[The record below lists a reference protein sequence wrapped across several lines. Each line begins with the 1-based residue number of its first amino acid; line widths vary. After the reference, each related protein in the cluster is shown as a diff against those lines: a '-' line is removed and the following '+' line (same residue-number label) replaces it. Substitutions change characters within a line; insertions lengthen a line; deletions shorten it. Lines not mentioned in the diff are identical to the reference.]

1 MIKLS
6 AKVLN
11 GLGKVPPTKSK
22 IAIFGEAATN
32 TVKRNRVKLKGPQ
45 GSQLERM
52 PKVDTVTISG
62 KTKTA
67 AIDEN
72 SSKGMRI
79 GDFFVEQ
86 NRKHAERY
94 LNDLADMAQE
104 FPDVTFVRAHNVH
117 STKSLDSTL
126 SKLARADEQLFEKG
140 GFHGAV
146 RDGMRATLY
155 MPNANKN
162 YQKIVEAM
170 HQRGYRIASTFA
182 EDSKG
187 FMVLGED
194 GVPKMAKDID
204 IRFGTKAQPSG
215 YEDVQ
220 MRFEKFK
227 MVKDPQTGEMIEK
240 ATDDGNLFELI
251 ILPGPNYH
259 AFKDIEHKAVYE
271 HTRRYKELGFT
282 KDKGSDKII
291 DGIKKEFRTVT
302 AALYKDAEMR
312 DVKGAASITA
322 PVTFTKKSVQNLK
335 EYFDALENLWLGKY
349 ASLPPSKQT
358 KPFKETLK
366 YKQLKEVRENLSEF
380 VKLYAPKD

>member
-22 IAIFGEAATN
+22 IAIFGEAASN

-52 PKVDTVTISG
+52 PKVDTVTING

-170 HQRGYRIASTFA
+170 HKRGYRIASTFA

-227 MVKDPQTGEMIEK
+227 MVKDPQTGK
-240 ATDDGNLFELI
+240 
-251 ILPGPNYH
+251 
-259 AFKDIEHKAVYE
+259 
-271 HTRRYKELGFT
+271 
-282 KDKGSDKII
+282 
-291 DGIKKEFRTVT
+291 
-302 AALYKDAEMR
+302 
-312 DVKGAASITA
+312 
-322 PVTFTKKSVQNLK
+322 
-335 EYFDALENLWLGKY
+335 
-349 ASLPPSKQT
+349 
-358 KPFKETLK
+358 
-366 YKQLKEVRENLSEF
+366 
-380 VKLYAPKD
+380 

>member
-52 PKVDTVTISG
+52 PKVDTVTING

-72 SSKGMRI
+72 SAKGMRI

-162 YQKIVEAM
+162 YPKIVEAM
-170 HQRGYRIASTFA
+170 HKRGYRIASTFA

-227 MVKDPQTGEMIEK
+227 MVKDPQTGKMIEK

-259 AFKDIEHKAVYE
+259 AFKDIEHKAV
-271 HTRRYKELGFT
+271 
-282 KDKGSDKII
+282 
-291 DGIKKEFRTVT
+291 
-302 AALYKDAEMR
+302 
-312 DVKGAASITA
+312 
-322 PVTFTKKSVQNLK
+322 
-335 EYFDALENLWLGKY
+335 
-349 ASLPPSKQT
+349 
-358 KPFKETLK
+358 
-366 YKQLKEVRENLSEF
+366 
-380 VKLYAPKD
+380 